1 MTKNPESK
9 IQVAMTKTR
18 LEAFSDGVFAI
29 VITLLILEIKL
40 PEVGY
45 DELPHAL
52 IEALPRIAAYVMSFA
67 IIGLYWISHHR
78 ASELIV
84 KVDGAILWLNLLLL
98 LLISFLPFPTSLL
111 GRYPYEPLPI
121 LIYGANLLACNAVG
135 FGMLSYVLHH
145 AHLAEPGH
153 GRERLRKQY
162 PIYIIVNSAYLLAVL
177 LASYAPIA
185 SYAILALTLIALI
198 VRIVKYDP

>member
-1 MTKNPESK
+1 MTNHPESK
-9 IQVAMTKTR
+9 IQAAMTKTR

-67 IIGLYWISHHR
+67 IIGLYWITHHR
-78 ASELIV
+78 SSELIV

-98 LLISFLPFPTSLL
+98 LLVSFLPFPTALL

-145 AHLAEPGH
+145 RHLVEPGH
-153 GRERLRKQY
+153 GMERLRKQY
-162 PIYIIVNSAYLLAVL
+162 PSYIIVNSAYLLAVI
-177 LASYAPIA
+177 LASYAPVA
-185 SYAILALTLIALI
+185 SYAILALTLVALI